1 MKILITGSNGQLG
14 RELVNQLESI
24 NQSIKQPKYD
34 VLPATRDDL
43 DISNQTNV
51 DSFIAYNKPDV
62 IINCAAYTKVDA
74 CEDNIET
81 AYKINALGARN
92 LAIAS
97 EKVNAKL
104 VHISTDYVFNGL
116 SKHPYRE
123 DNKTE
128 PNSVYGN
135 SKFMGEKFVEQFSHK
150 YFILRTAWLYGNGNN
165 FVKTMIRLS
174 SENKEINVVDDQF
187 GSPTS
192 TIDLAKVI
200 IKIMETEHYGVYHAT
215 CEGECSWYD
224 FAKKIFELKN
234 IDIKVNP
241 IKSKDFKCKAQR
253 PPYSVL
259 DNFMLRLIG
268 LNSFRNWEESI
279 EEYLKRYDISEN

>member
-24 NQSIKQPKYD
+24 NQSIKQVKYD
-34 VLPATRDDL
+34 ILPTTRDDL
-43 DISNQTNV
+43 DISNQANV
-51 DSFIAYNKPDV
+51 DSFITYNKPDV

-81 AYKINALGARN
+81 SYKINSLGARN

-97 EKVNAKL
+97 KKVNAKL
-104 VHISTDYVFNGL
+104 VHISTDYVFNGI
-116 SKHPYRE
+116 SKYPYKE

-128 PNSVYGN
+128 PNSVYGK
-135 SKFMGEKFVEQFSHK
+135 SKLMGEKFVEQFSHK
-150 YFILRTAWLYGNGNN
+150 YFILRTAWLYGDGNN
-165 FVKTMIRLS
+165 FVKTMIKFS
-174 SENKEINVVDDQF
+174 KQNKEVNVVDDQF

-192 TIDLAKVI
+192 TVDLAKVI
-200 IKIMETEHYGVYHAT
+200 INIMETENYGVYHAT

-241 IKSKDFKCKAQR
+241 IKSKDFKSKTQR
-253 PPYSVL
+253 PQYSVL
-259 DNFMLRLIG
+259 DNFMLKLIG
-268 LNSFRNWEESI
+268 LNSFRRWEESI
-279 EEYLKRYDISEN
+279 EEYLKKYDIMI

>member
-116 SKHPYRE
+116 SKNPYRE
-123 DNKTE
+123 DNKIE

-135 SKFMGEKFVEQFSHK
+135 SKLMGEKFVEQFSHK
-150 YFILRTAWLYGNGNN
+150 YFILRTAWLYGDGNN

-174 SENKEINVVDDQF
+174 KENKEVNVVDDQF

-192 TIDLAKVI
+192 TVDLAKVI
-200 IKIMETEHYGVYHAT
+200 INIMETEHYGVYHAT
-215 CEGECSWYD
+215 CKGECSWYN

-241 IKSKDFKCKAQR
+241 IKSKDFKCKAKR

>member
-34 VLPATRDDL
+34 VLPTTRDDL

-51 DSFIAYNKPDV
+51 DSFIVYNKPDV
-62 IINCAAYTKVDA
+62 IINCAAYTKVDE

-97 EKVNAKL
+97 EKVSAKL
-104 VHISTDYVFNGL
+104 VHISTDYVFNGI

-135 SKFMGEKFVEQFSHK
+135 SKLMGEKFVKQFSHK
-150 YFILRTAWLYGNGNN
+150 YFILRTAWLYGDGNN
-165 FVKTMIRLS
+165 FVKTMIKLS
-174 SENKEINVVDDQF
+174 SENKEVNIVDDQF

-192 TIDLAKVI
+192 TVDLARVI
-200 IKIMETEHYGVYHAT
+200 IKIMETEYYGVYHAT

-224 FAKKIFELKN
+224 FAKKIFQLKN

-253 PPYSVL
+253 PLYSVL
-259 DNFMLRLIG
+259 DNFMLKLMG
-268 LNSFRNWEESI
+268 LNLFRKWEESI
-279 EEYLKRYDISEN
+279 EEYLKKYDIMI

>member
-34 VLPATRDDL
+34 VLPTTRDDL

-116 SKHPYRE
+116 SKNPYRE
-123 DNKTE
+123 DNKIE

-135 SKFMGEKFVEQFSHK
+135 SKLMGEKFVEQFSHK
-150 YFILRTAWLYGNGNN
+150 YFILRTAWLYGDGNN
-165 FVKTMIRLS
+165 FVNTMIRLS
-174 SENKEINVVDDQF
+174 KENKEVNVVDDQF

-192 TIDLAKVI
+192 TVDLAKVI
-200 IKIMETEHYGVYHAT
+200 INIMETEHYGVYHAT
-215 CEGECSWYD
+215 CKGECSWYN

-241 IKSKDFKCKAQR
+241 IKSKDFKCKAKR

>member
-34 VLPATRDDL
+34 VLPTTRDDL

-51 DSFIAYNKPDV
+51 DSFIVYNKPDV
-62 IINCAAYTKVDA
+62 IINCAAYTKVDE

-97 EKVNAKL
+97 EKVSAKL
-104 VHISTDYVFNGL
+104 VHISTDYVFNGI

-135 SKFMGEKFVEQFSHK
+135 SKLMGEKFVKQFSHK
-150 YFILRTAWLYGNGNN
+150 YFILRTAWLYGDGNN
-165 FVKTMIRLS
+165 FVKTMIKLS
-174 SENKEINVVDDQF
+174 SENKEVNIVDDQF

-192 TIDLAKVI
+192 TVDLARVI
-200 IKIMETEHYGVYHAT
+200 IRIMETEHYGVYHAT

-259 DNFMLRLIG
+259 DNFMLKLIE
-268 LNSFRNWEESI
+268 LNLFRQWEESI
-279 EEYLKRYDISEN
+279 EEYLNKNDISEK